1 MKKGTV
7 TKSISC
13 GVQTEF
19 TATGNNT
26 KVPVYEKIKD
36 TTRFKLIQMVSLLM
50 EVNTSFRLQI
60 LIFIVTRR
68 EYNSQGSC

>member
-1 MKKGTV
+1 MRKGTV
-7 TKSISC
+7 IKSISY

-26 KVPVYEKIKD
+26 KVAVYEKIKD
-36 TTRFKLIQMVSLLM
+36 TTRFKLIQMVTLLM

-60 LIFIVTRR
+60 LIFIVTTR